1 MRFTVKR
8 IIEGDISPP
17 LCMLSKK
24 TCMIDKLLVF
34 QNKFVILFYY
44 QKFFRMVEK
53 MKNITTLTL
62 RMLTSVA
69 CAFLFVLSNVTCIG
83 PGYQPQL
90 PKSAD
95 KFRIK

>member
-1 MRFTVKR
+1 MKR
-8 IIEGDISPP
+8 IYEGDMHDKQENLYDRHIFAFP
-17 LCMLSKK
+17 KK
-24 TCMIDKLLVF
+24 YVL
-34 QNKFVILFYY
+34 LFYY
-44 QKFFRMVEK
+44 QYFYRMVEK